1 MLFQCD
7 LPRRRAA
14 LRWPDSKNR
23 KLSFI
28 EMFLLGNFNSK
39 VEKSKNLK

>member
-7 LPRRRAA
+7 EPRRRAA
-14 LRWPDSKNR
+14 LRLPDSKNR

-28 EMFLLGNFNSK
+28 EIFPLGNFNSK